1 MTIICPFPPQLTYS
15 PYLDDLYAELATS
28 FTVDRRSPRRT
39 IPALCFG
46 RGPRILHI
54 HFFDALIQR
63 PSHIATWLRYVA
75 WISILMLLRWRGVT
89 IVWTVHNVL
98 PHECPHPQIAS
109 RTVAHVLSQCHA
121 VTVHHHATRTLLV
134 EQYNPH
140 VAIQVI
146 PHGHAAQPFGD
157 MPTRMQARQQLGL
170 HPDKPL
176 LLYLGM
182 IRRYKGL
189 ETLIEAMALLPHAH
203 LIIAGHVADASY
215 LSEIH
220 HLTARRINVTMRP
233 RFLPDHEAATYLAA
247 CDLLVLP
254 YRAITT
260 SGMVVNAQAA
270 GVVCVV
276 PNLAPLLEQVRDGVS
291 GFVYPVDNSSALAQ
305 TIERALAHP
314 DRPAIAAQAQQQLA
328 GHTWPHIATLFGNL
342 LRKACRFT

>member
-15 PYLDDLYAELATS
+15 PYLDDLYAELTSS
-28 FTVDRRSPRRT
+28 FTIDRRSPRRT
-39 IPALCFG
+39 ILALLVG

-63 PSHIATWLRYVA
+63 PSKFVTWWRYVA
-75 WISILMLLRWRGVT
+75 WIALLMLVRWRGVT

-98 PHECPHPQIAS
+98 PHECPHPTIAT
-109 RTVAHVLSQCHA
+109 RTVAHVLAQCHA
-121 VTVHHHATRTLLV
+121 VTVHHHATRTLLI

-146 PHGHAAQPFGD
+146 PHGHAPQPFGR
-157 MPTRMQARQQLGL
+157 MPTRAQARQQLGL
-170 HPDKPL
+170 HPDKPVL
-176 LLYLGM
+176 VYLGM

-189 ETLIEAMALLPHAH
+189 ETLIDAMALLPHVH
-203 LIIAGHVADASY
+203 LVIAGHVADAGY

-220 HLTARRINVTMRP
+220 RLTARRINVTMRP

-260 SGMVVNAQAA
+260 SGMLVNAQAA
-270 GVVCVV
+270 GVCCVV

-291 GFVYPVDNSSALAQ
+291 GFVYPVENSSALAQ

-314 DRPAIAAQAQQQLA
+314 DRATIAAHAQQQLA
-328 GHTWPHIATLFGNL
+328 PHTWSHIATLFANL
-342 LRKACRFT
+342 FKKACRFT